1 MSDPYDL
8 DIRAMLERAQAMDAA
23 PARPRPGESGASRP
37 ALAPEEAVRAQFGG
51 RDRSD
56 ALETTPDA
64 DTSSDRPA
72 ADPDN
77 AVETGAD
84 QIPHGSSEPP
94 QTDTSAPP
102 AEATPPEAD
111 PEFAPAP
118 EPDKDALAAGA
129 DPARPADPVEVEVRP
144 HLPAFAAHPNP
155 ADLPPGARP
164 CLALMGEFSAGK
176 STLIH
181 LLIGQSPLPVK
192 VTATQL
198 PPVRLS
204 YGSAPAW
211 REDRFGR
218 TEPVEMDDLHRLSSA
233 ETRLIQIHAEAEILK
248 LCDLIDM
255 PGISDPNMGSEV
267 WENAIG
273 LADGVIWCSHAT
285 QAWRQSEAA
294 VWDMFADRLGET
306 SLLLLTRFDKLV
318 TERDRARVLR
328 RVRRETEGLFADICP
343 IALTDALDARDNPAR
358 WAASG
363 ADGFGHAL
371 RQVLRLLGAT
381 ANDRDAPVLLD
392 PDWRVGGAGMPVR
405 PRRVQIDE
413 SRTRSPRP
421 LRAQRPGAAPPPA

>member
-8 DIRAMLERAQAMDAA
+8 DIRAMLERARAMDAA
-23 PARPRPGESGASRP
+23 PARPRPAEGGASRP
-37 ALAPEEAVRAQFGG
+37 ALPPEEAVRAQFGG

-56 ALETTPDA
+56 ALEATPDA
-64 DTSSDRPA
+64 DASSDRPA

-77 AVETGAD
+77 AVETGAE
-84 QIPHGSSEPP
+84 QIPHGSTEPP
-94 QTDTSAPP
+94 QTDASAPP
-102 AEATPPEAD
+102 AEAAPPEAD
-111 PEFAPAP
+111 AEFEPEEDVFAADAGPSPSRAP
-118 EPDKDALAAGA
+118 
-129 DPARPADPVEVEVRP
+129 VEVRP
-144 HLPAFAAHPNP
+144 HLPAIAAHPEL

-218 TEPVEMDDLHRLSSA
+218 IEPVEMADLPRLSPA

-267 WENAIG
+267 WESAIS

-318 TERDRARVLR
+318 TDRDRTRVLR
-328 RVRRETEGLFADICP
+328 RVRRETEGLFADVCP
-343 IALTDALDARDNPAR
+343 IALTDALDAQDDPAR

-363 ADGFGHAL
+363 AGEFGRAL
-371 RQVLRLLGAT
+371 LQVLRRLGAT
-381 ANDRDAPVLLD
+381 ANDHEAPVVLD

-413 SRTRSPRP
+413 SRSRSPRP
-421 LRAQRPGAAPPPA
+421 VRAQRPGASPPAA